1 MRRNDSLAKICER
14 VLSRP
19 RLSLALGITGL
30 CSSVYI
36 AAVFCAVIVSMVF
49 MGWWTEAIIFTLM
62 GAIPFLA
69 VSLMRELLDLPRPY
83 EVFDGEAFAKLK
95 SERKA
100 GRSFPSRHVFSA
112 FLIGT
117 LVSFISLPIGIT
129 VLILSALMAAERVL
143 RGIHFPIDVIVGAII
158 GIVSG
163 IVGGLFL

>member
-1 MRRNDSLAKICER
+1 MRQRDDLAKICER

-19 RLSLALGITGL
+19 RLFLALGITGL

-36 AAVFCAVIVSMVF
+36 AAVFCAVIISMAVS
-49 MGWWTEAIIFTLM
+49 GAWSEAVIFALM

-83 EVFDGEAFAKLK
+83 EVFRGEAFTKLK
-95 SERKA
+95 NERKA

-117 LVSFISLPIGIT
+117 LVAFVSMPIGLT
-129 VLILSALMAAERVL
+129 VLVLGFLMGIERVL
-143 RGIHFPIDVIVGAII
+143 RGIHFPVDVIVGAVI
-158 GIVSG
+158 GTVSG
-163 IVGGLFL
+163 VVGGLIL